1 MPITIQELIPSD
13 TISQAVNKINFNFD
27 QLLLNGGGPVG
38 PAGPIGP
45 TGPVGGRGLRGA
57 TWYHDPAIAP
67 GTDPNTIIIATVEEN
82 DYYLQAN
89 GDVWEYNGTVW
100 ILTSVNLTGPQGSA
114 GSSFGFNYAGGYP
127 GSGSINNQNV
137 AYIAPMPSGTSSGA
151 IQGTNE
157 AVSVAVFGGVAT
169 TAVAPSGISFTNAF
183 LIPDV
188 MVKSLDT
195 SVLSVLVHQKD
206 SSAAAIKFMGGG
218 AIAGENYEQTV
229 FGNLS
234 DISLG
239 PDDALNI
246 NVPKAA
252 TSPLSVSDLI
262 GFNVN
267 TLKRGQQYYAGK
279 HINFISGVD
288 TTPTGLGSEISD
300 ITFTVGTSNTSIPA
314 KFAVSTTFGSAS
326 ALFEIGGNITVP
338 TSVTTKTGTSLIEAN
353 NIVNWGNTILMASA
367 SNNRI
372 RVDATGILLNSSIA
386 PITISTTGQ
395 TIDVSAGTVLNM
407 GGSAINLI
415 SPGGDITINTSNSG
429 NIYLEP
435 ASSTNSLRVDNT
447 AASGLYGAVKIKGN
461 LAWSATSYG
470 SPFTTGHRHI
480 HITGDGIATNQSPI
494 IVSRAFG
501 GVAGAPLMATFRK
514 NITGTAIETV
524 DITTSAIEITNT
536 SSING
541 FIGFKTTNSD
551 SSSKGVNFGVQ
562 VVGRDSVTGN
572 TGTKFH
578 AREDMTE
585 VSNRFRYTRKQ
596 TKVNPLTAGHSAN
609 YGFTIPA
616 SVMDSSF
623 VDVYIG
629 YEGGPYSTINAST
642 DSFSLFIPD
651 GVYTGQRLALHIIVC
666 PTRIY
671 DSSTQYNWPSTGNS
685 GNIGIYINKF
695 AEGTSAQIGTITTS
709 YWNSS
714 PPMAGEFYVE
724 LMWVGTNYT
733 TAYNNQF
740 GTTIYN
746 TERGWVI
753 TNLLSPTIGGASA
766 TNTEAQM
773 EAQVDLY

>member
-137 AYIAPMPSGTSSGA
+137 AYIAPMPGGTSSGA
-151 IQGTNE
+151 VQGTNE

-239 PDDALNI
+239 LDDALNI

-300 ITFTVGTSNTSIPA
+300 ITFTVGTSNTSTPA

-395 TIDVSAGTVLNM
+395 TIDVSAGTVLNLLGATINITSAVTGTVNIGT
-407 GGSAINLI
+407 GGSNLI
-415 SPGGDITINTSNSG
+415 E
-429 NIYLEP
+429 LEQ
-435 ASSTNSLRVDNT
+435 STATHSIRLDNT
-447 AASGLYGAVKIKGN
+447 NVLSGGTKIKGN
-461 LAWSATSYG
+461 LTWGVSSYATPY
-470 SPFTTGHRHI
+470 TTTRHI
-480 HITGDGIATNQSPI
+480 AIIADGLAKNKPPIYVIRNDASVSPTGDSMASFSKNSAGSAIEQVI
-494 IVSRAFG
+494 ISTAGVTAANYSGNAGFAGFHAINNHVAGLANFGVKVSAYDTVSGVYGDKFHASENTTAVSNRFQYVRKYLKIDPMTQGLTSGTGYTIPSTYMDASFLDIHVGSFSGTG
-501 GVAGAPLMATFRK
+501 GVAGTYHNYF
-514 NITGTAIETV
+514 
-524 DITTSAIEITNT
+524 
-536 SSING
+536 
-541 FIGFKTTNSD
+541 
-551 SSSKGVNFGVQ
+551 
-562 VVGRDSVTGN
+562 
-572 TGTKFH
+572 
-578 AREDMTE
+578 
-585 VSNRFRYTRKQ
+585 
-596 TKVNPLTAGHSAN
+596 PLT
-609 YGFTIPA
+609 
-616 SVMDSSF
+616 
-623 VDVYIG
+623 
-629 YEGGPYSTINAST
+629 
-642 DSFSLFIPD
+642 IPD
-651 GVYTGQRLALHIIVC
+651 GLYPGQRLQLHVVVQ
-666 PTRIY
+666 PGRHY
-671 DSSTQYNWPSTGNS
+671 DGGVQYDWPSS
-685 GNIGIYINKF
+685 GGGPSGTVGINVLSFANTTSEVIASPSCSEWNASPSVYGGELF
-695 AEGTSAQIGTITTS
+695 AELLWIGQTYITQWETLSGITNKTSD
-709 YWNSS
+709 
-714 PPMAGEFYVE
+714 
-724 LMWVGTNYT
+724 
-733 TAYNNQF
+733 
-740 GTTIYN
+740 
-746 TERGWVI
+746 RGWII
-753 TNLLSPTIGGASA
+753 TNV
-766 TNTEAQM
+766 
-773 EAQVDLY
+773 AQVNYPGPYAFEDTATTTLDVT